1 MTESYALTLNIS
13 RYDPATE
20 KSWVQEYRIEAGRIL
35 RFTDVLRKINKELDP
50 TLAWNSSCEHAQCGS
65 CSVVINGKP
74 MLACELLVEN
84 AVEHFQTTAFT
95 IEPITV
101 APVLRDLI
109 VDLEKAYDR
118 VHRVQPFIIKPSEN
132 PHQGQE
138 YRISPRVMETYL
150 EATRCI
156 NCFCCATACISSQKG
171 FIGPNAVLAGLVRIL
186 DPREDATEERLKLLY
201 SREGVYRCHTSM
213 ACSNV
218 CPKKIDV
225 AHFIALVKEGHFR

>member
-1 MTESYALTLNIS
+1 MKERYALTLNIS
-13 RYDPATE
+13 RYDPATR

-35 RFTDVLRKINKELDP
+35 RFTDVFRKINKELDP
-50 TLAWNSSCEHAQCGS
+50 TFAWNSSCEHAQCGS

-84 AVEHFQTTAFT
+84 SVEQFKTETFT
-95 IEPITV
+95 IGPITV

-118 VHRVQPFIIKPSEN
+118 VHSIQPFIIKPSKN
-132 PHQGQE
+132 PHQGEE
-138 YRISPRVMETYL
+138 YRISPRVMEKYL
-150 EATRCI
+150 EATRCV

-171 FIGPNAVLAGLVRIL
+171 FIGPNAVLASLVRIM

-201 SREGVYRCHTSM
+201 SGEGVYRCHTSM
-213 ACSNV
+213 ACSSV

-225 AHFIALVKEGHFR
+225 AHFIGMVKEGLFS

>member
-1 MTESYALTLNIS
+1 MKESYALTLNIS
-13 RYDPATE
+13 RYDPAAG

-95 IEPITV
+95 IKPITV

-171 FIGPNAVLAGLVRIL
+171 FIGPNAVMAGLVRIL

-213 ACSNV
+213 ACSSV

-225 AHFIALVKEGHFR
+225 AHFIGLVKEGLFR